1 MAQVFLIGQPGSR
14 ATARLLLDKVIHFI
28 VAPFIWGQGL
38 EGKKRHRTLLVWG
51 WLDAK
56 MGASDESPSTCW
68 ERKIIWTPARAG
80 KHLHPYFPPCIRTT
94 LQNCCSYQTSPPGVS
109 AEESSRSLELAQ
121 LPTSLQ
127 ERAHA
132 FSSTSC
138 VLNLTQIRKSKDL
151 PEQQGPRT
159 GGPGVHR
166 LDNCDL
172 HSLTFILP
180 SSANSPNFL
189 SEPTFPS
196 KHGILWPLWAYNT
209 LAAVSI

>member
-1 MAQVFLIGQPGSR
+1 MSHQVPAGRERSSEH
-14 ATARLLLDKVIHFI
+14 LL
-28 VAPFIWGQGL
+28 
-38 EGKKRHRTLLVWG
+38 GK
-51 WLDAK
+51 
-56 MGASDESPSTCW
+56 ENTC
-68 ERKIIWTPARAG
+68 T
-80 KHLHPYFPPCIRTT
+80 H
-94 LQNCCSYQTSPPGVS
+94 TSPHVSEPHYKIAAHTKPLLQAVS
-109 AEESSRSLELAQ
+109 AEERSRSLELAQ

-127 ERAHA
+127 DRAHA

-172 HSLTFILP
+172 HSLTFIL
-180 SSANSPNFL
+180 SSFANSPNFL

-196 KHGILWPLWAYNT
+196 KHGILWPQ
-209 LAAVSI
+209 